1 MTPKPAKP
9 LPRWRGFNL
18 LEKFSARAP
27 SKSAPNSNAN
37 APFREADFQWISD
50 WGFDFVRLPM
60 SYCCWSGPDRWR
72 ELDEPVLAHIDQA
85 IEFGRR
91 YGIHV
96 CLNFHRAPGYCVN
109 PPPEPFNLWKDQEPQ
124 DAFCHHWETFAR
136 RYRGIGSDRL
146 SFDLV
151 NEPHIPDDS
160 KMSRQ
165 DHERVIRRV
174 VATIRAVD
182 AERLIIADGLGC
194 GTIACPELA
203 DLGVGQS
210 CRAYAPFGISH
221 YQAPWATWL
230 DWADV
235 PSPAWPGGWE
245 HGALWTRE
253 HLEAFYQ
260 PWRDLIAQGV
270 GVHCGEGGAFNRTPH
285 DVFLAWFRDVLDIL
299 RDSGVGFALWN
310 FRGAFGVLDSGRAD
324 VAYEDW
330 QGHRLDRKL
339 LDLLKAQSS

>member
-1 MTPKPAKP
+1 MSTKPANP

-18 LEKFSARAP
+18 LEKFSGHNP
-27 SKSAPNSNAN
+27 SQTAPNSNAN
-37 APFREADFQWISD
+37 APFREEDFQWISD

-60 SYCCWSGPDRWR
+60 SYCCWSGPERWR
-72 ELDEPVLAHIDQA
+72 ELDEPVLEQIDQA

-91 YGIHV
+91 YGVHV
-96 CLNFHRAPGYCVN
+96 CLNFHRAPGYCIN
-109 PPPEPFNLWKDQEPQ
+109 PPPEPFNLWKEQEPL

-151 NEPHIPDDS
+151 NEPHIQDDG
-160 KMSRQ
+160 KMNRE

-174 VATIRAVD
+174 VAAIRAVD

-194 GTIACPELA
+194 GTIPCPEFA
-203 DLGVGQS
+203 DLGIAQS
-210 CRAYAPFGISH
+210 CRAYAPFGVSH
-221 YQAPWATWL
+221 YQAPWATGL
-230 DWADV
+230 DWKDV

-245 HGALWTRE
+245 HGAIWTRE
-253 HLEAFYQ
+253 NLEAFYQ

-299 RDSGVGFALWN
+299 RESGIGFSLWN
-310 FRGAFGVLDSGRAD
+310 FRGAFGVLDSDRAD
-324 VAYEDW
+324 VIYEDW
-330 QGHRLDRKL
+330 QGHKLHRKL
-339 LDLLKAQSS
+339 LELLREF